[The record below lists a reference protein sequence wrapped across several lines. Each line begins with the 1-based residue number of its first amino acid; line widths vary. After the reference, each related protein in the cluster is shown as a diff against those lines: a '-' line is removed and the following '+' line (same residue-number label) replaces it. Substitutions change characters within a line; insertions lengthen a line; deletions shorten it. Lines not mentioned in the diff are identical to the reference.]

1 MILDGPSI
9 KHQSDTGMSTSR
21 AALSISQILMFNSV
35 KYCRGADSVNHSRER
50 HNRDCETPLALYVA
64 FKLHV
69 ATRKRSLIDAFFN
82 LGICISYDRLLQLT
96 SDLGNGVCERF
107 ELWCCVSSKDA

>member
-1 MILDGPSI
+1 
-9 KHQSDTGMSTSR
+9 
-21 AALSISQILMFNSV
+21 MFNSV

-50 HNRDCETPLALYVA
+50 HNRDRETPLALYVA

-96 SDLGNGVCERF
+96 FDLGNGVC
-107 ELWCCVSSKDA
+107 